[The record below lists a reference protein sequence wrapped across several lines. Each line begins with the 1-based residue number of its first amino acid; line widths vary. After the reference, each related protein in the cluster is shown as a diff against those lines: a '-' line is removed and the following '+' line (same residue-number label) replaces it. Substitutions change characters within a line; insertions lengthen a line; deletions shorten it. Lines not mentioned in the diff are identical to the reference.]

1 KEQEKK
7 FIDHYFEMFIKPYFE
22 KCKKYKEA
30 TFFAKETLLTKEYL
44 KKASGDV
51 FPSFNQT
58 VKQCKLDGCL
68 EEFIVLTCFQDIE
81 VFDELMINTINEDKY
96 FVMAMYR
103 DVRSF
108 IAVKKRNFD
117 DKIKE
122 LTKKLQPKEKEY
134 FEK

>member
-1 KEQEKK
+1 
-7 FIDHYFEMFIKPYFE
+7 
-22 KCKKYKEA
+22 
-30 TFFAKETLLTKEYL
+30 
-44 KKASGDV
+44 SGDV

-58 VKQCKLDGCL
+58 VKQCELDECL
-68 EEFIVLTCFQDIE
+68 EEFIVLTCFQNIE

-96 FVMAMYR
+96 FAMAMYR

-122 LTKKLQPKEKEY
+122 LTKKLQPKEKEDKQRVH
-134 FEK
+134 FAWGKNL